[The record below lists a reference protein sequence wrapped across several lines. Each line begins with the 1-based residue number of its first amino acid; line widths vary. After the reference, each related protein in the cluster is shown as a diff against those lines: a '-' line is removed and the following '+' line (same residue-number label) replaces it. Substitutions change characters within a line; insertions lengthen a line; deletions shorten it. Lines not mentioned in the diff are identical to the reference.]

1 MLTLPLRNTAPG
13 VWLEANPVP
22 QRWKGAMGEV
32 VPIATFPWTA
42 KPLFKSEPSVPKPK
56 LEPIPTDP
64 NTPKVVP
71 GADPPIPNLI
81 NPLFQKK
88 GFTPVMDEEESQKAI
103 WPLAV
108 EEPDTPDPP
117 ASA

>member
-22 QRWKGAMGEV
+22 QRWKGAMGDVVPIPTFNPEAITNAPPADE

-42 KPLFKSEPSVPKPK
+42 NPLAKSDPNTPKPK

-64 NTPKVVP
+64 NTPNVEP
-71 GADPPIPNLI
+71 GADPPTPNLI
-81 NPLFQKK
+81 KGLF
-88 GFTPVMDEEESQKAI
+88 
-103 WPLAV
+103 
-108 EEPDTPDPP
+108 
-117 ASA
+117 